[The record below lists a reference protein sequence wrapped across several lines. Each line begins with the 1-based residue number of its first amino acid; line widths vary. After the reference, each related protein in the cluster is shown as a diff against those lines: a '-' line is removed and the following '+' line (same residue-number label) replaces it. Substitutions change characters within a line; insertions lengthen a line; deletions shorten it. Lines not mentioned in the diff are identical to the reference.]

1 MAVTYMRKL
10 EEEPE
15 TYDSN
20 FTTLIK
26 GINLEVH
33 NWVLD
38 HLKEGKTILEVG
50 SGTGILASKMAMNG
64 RNVVAIDQNFQM
76 INQAMLNYPSS
87 NIEGTLLYQIGT
99 FKNIPVPPNSQDVIV
114 STFMLSELRPFEQQ
128 IFLRNSWIALK
139 PEGRLVIGAEFVP
152 SGLWKVGFRLKRWR
166 YKKKL
171 RRLHLKNTYLVKW
184 FMNYLTPI
192 GFKIVE
198 RKKWKHGS
206 IQALELLKVNGN
218 NSNEPGY
225 YKPSSKKFRGI
236 GSQFR
241 IFRCTL
247 TGQVDRVPIE
257 PGIYRSGN
265 PTKNSPIIVTSN
277 YDFTYIKV
285 MRSLLH
291 IDAWVLCVDSNG
303 INVWCAARGN
313 DFGNEQILEAVEAT
327 GIQKYTEE
335 DILILPQLSAGGV
348 SIPQL
353 PKKSENFPFK
363 IKFGSVWS
371 KHLPQYLEEK
381 PIKKPDYMKLAK
393 FSLSHR
399 MRSWVTHTTFLLR
412 KIFLLPIIGFF
423 IIFLLCLPWI
433 NKLTWVAEL
442 ISWIVISNALIAI
455 LFPLSSFTRSFIK
468 KGMIF
473 GLLTSLVLGGISWLL
488 HGSLIFILLNV
499 ILFFW
504 IAFFSTMSFSGY
516 TMATS
521 PREIQEEYSSFK
533 RLNKF
538 LLITG
543 IVLSII
549 GIVFY

>member
-1 MAVTYMRKL
+1 VAVTYMRKL

-20 FTTLIK
+20 FTTLTN

-33 NWVLD
+33 DWVLN
-38 HLKEGKTILEVG
+38 HLKESKTILEVG
-50 SGTGILASKMAMNG
+50 CGTGILASKMVNNG
-64 RNVVAIDQNFQM
+64 RSVVAIDKNFQM
-76 INQAMLNYPSS
+76 INQSMLNFPSD
-87 NIEGTLLYQIGT
+87 IDGTLLYQIGT
-99 FKNIPVPPNSQDVIV
+99 FKDLPVPPNSQDVIV

-128 IFLRNSWIALK
+128 IFLRNSWTALK
-139 PEGRLVIGAEFVP
+139 QEGRLIIGAEFVP
-152 SGLWKVGFRLKRWR
+152 SGFWKIGFKLNRWR

-171 RRLHLKNTYLVKW
+171 HRLSLKNTYLVKW
-184 FMNYLTPI
+184 FINYFAPI
-192 GFKIVE
+192 GFNLVDS
-198 RKKWKHGS
+198 KKWNHGS
-206 IQALELLKVNGN
+206 IQALELMKVDED

-225 YKPSSKKFRGI
+225 YEPPQKKYRGI

-247 TGQVDRVPIE
+247 TGQADRVPIE

-285 MRSLLH
+285 MRNLRH
-291 IDAWVLCVDSNG
+291 IDTWVLCVDSNG

-327 GIQKYTEE
+327 GIKNFTDQKT
-335 DILILPQLSAGGV
+335 LILPQLSAGGV

-353 PKKSENFPFK
+353 PKKSEKFPFK
-363 IKFGSVWS
+363 IKFGPVWS

-381 PIKKPDYMKLAK
+381 PNKKPDYMKLAK

-399 MRSWVTHTTFLLR
+399 MRAWVTHTTFLLR
-412 KIFLLPIIGFF
+412 KIFLLPIIGFLA
-423 IIFLLCLPWI
+423 IFVLSLPWI
-433 NKLTWVAEL
+433 NKLNWVAEL
-442 ISWIVISNALIAI
+442 ISWIIISNALIAI

-468 KGMIF
+468 KGMVF
-473 GLLTSLVLGGISWLL
+473 GFITSIVLGGISWLL

-533 RLNKF
+533 KINKF
-538 LLITG
+538 LLIIG
-543 IVLSII
+543 IILSII
-549 GIVFY
+549 GIIIY

>member
-1 MAVTYMRKL
+1 MRKL

-20 FTTLIK
+20 FTTLTK

-38 HLKEGKTILEVG
+38 HLKEGKMILEVG
-50 SGTGILASKMAMNG
+50 SGTGVLASKMAKNG
-64 RNVVAIDQNFQM
+64 RNVVAIDKNFQM
-76 INQAMLNYPSS
+76 INQAMLNYPS
-87 NIEGTLLYQIGT
+87 NVDGTLLYQIGS
-99 FKNIPVPPNSQDVIV
+99 FKDLPVPPNSQDIIV

-128 IFLRNSWIALK
+128 IFLRNSWEALK
-139 PEGRLVIGAEFVP
+139 PEGKLIIGAEFVP
-152 SGLWKVGFRLKRWR
+152 SGLWKVGFKLKRWR

-171 RRLHLKNTYLVKW
+171 RRLRLKNTYLVKW

-192 GFKIVE
+192 GFKRVE
-198 RKKWKHGS
+198 SKKWKHGS
-206 IQALELLKVNGN
+206 IQALELIKVNEDN
-218 NSNEPGY
+218 LNEPGY
-225 YKPSSKKFRGI
+225 YKPNSKKFKGI

-247 TGQVDRVPIE
+247 TGQTDIVPIE

-265 PTKNSPIIVTSN
+265 PTNNSPIIVTGN

-285 MRSLLH
+285 MRNLRH

-327 GIQKYTEE
+327 GIQNYTEE
-335 DILILPQLSAGGV
+335 NTLILPQLSAGGV

-363 IKFGSVWS
+363 IKFGPVWS
-371 KHLPQYLEEK
+371 KHIPQYLEEK
-381 PIKKPDYMKLAK
+381 PPKKPDHMKLAK
-393 FSLSHR
+393 FSLFHR
-399 MRSWVTHTTFLLR
+399 MRAWVTHTTFLLR
-412 KIFLLPIIGFF
+412 KVFLLPILGFF
-423 IIFLLCLPWI
+423 VIFLVSLPWI
-433 NKLTWVAEL
+433 NKLTWVGEL
-442 ISWIVISNALIAI
+442 ISWIIISNALISI
-455 LFPLSSFTRSFIK
+455 LLPLSNFTRSFIK
-468 KGMIF
+468 KGIF
-473 GLLTSLVLGGISWLL
+473 FGILTSLILGGLSWLL

-521 PREIQEEYSSFK
+521 PREIQEEYPSFK
-533 RLNKF
+533 RINKF

-543 IVLSII
+543 TVLSII
-549 GIVFY
+549 GIIFY

>member
-1 MAVTYMRKL
+1 MRKL

-20 FTTLIK
+20 FTTLTN

-38 HLKEGKTILEVG
+38 HIKEGKTILEVG
-50 SGTGILASKMAMNG
+50 SGTGALASKMVKNG
-64 RNVVAIDQNFQM
+64 RNVVAIDKNFQM
-76 INQAMLNYPSS
+76 INQAMLNYPS
-87 NIEGTLLYQIGT
+87 NIDGTLLYQIGT
-99 FKNIPVPPNSQDVIV
+99 FKDLPVLPNSQDVVV

-128 IFLRNSWIALK
+128 IFLRNSWTALK
-139 PEGRLVIGAEFVP
+139 PEGKLLIGAEFVP
-152 SGLWKVGFRLKRWR
+152 SGLWKVGFKLKRWR

-171 RRLHLKNTYLVKW
+171 RRHRLKNTYLVKW

-206 IQALELLKVNGN
+206 IQALELIKVNED

-225 YKPSSKKFRGI
+225 YNPSLKKFRGI
-236 GSQFR
+236 SSQFR

-285 MRSLLH
+285 MRNLRH
-291 IDAWVLCVDSNG
+291 IDAWVLSVDSNG

-327 GIQKYTEE
+327 GIQNQTEE
-335 DILILPQLSAGGV
+335 NTLILPQLSAGGV

-363 IKFGSVWS
+363 IKFGPVWS
-371 KHLPQYLEEK
+371 KHIPQYLDEK
-381 PIKKPDYMKLAK
+381 PSKKPEHMKLAK
-393 FSLSHR
+393 FSLFHR
-399 MRSWVTHTTFLLR
+399 MRGWVTHTTFLLR

-423 IIFLLCLPWI
+423 VIFLLSLPWI
-433 NKLTWVAEL
+433 NKLTWVGEL
-442 ISWIVISNALIAI
+442 ISWIIISNALIAI
-455 LFPLSSFTRSFIK
+455 LFPLSNFTRSFIK
-468 KGMIF
+468 KGIF
-473 GLLTSLVLGGISWLL
+473 FGFLTSLILGGISWLL
-488 HGSLIFILLNV
+488 HGSLIFILLNMT
-499 ILFFW
+499 LFFW
-504 IAFFSTMSFSGY
+504 IAFFSTMSFSGS

-521 PREIQEEYSSFK
+521 PREIQEEYPSF
-533 RLNKF
+533 RMINKF

-543 IVLSII
+543 TILSII
-549 GIVFY
+549 GIIFY

>member
-20 FTTLIK
+20 FTTLTK
-26 GINLEVH
+26 GINIEVH
-33 NWVLD
+33 DWVLD

-50 SGTGILASKMAMNG
+50 SGTGILSSKMAKKG
-64 RNVVAIDQNFQM
+64 RNVVAIDKNFQM
-76 INQAMLNYPSS
+76 INQAMLNYPS
-87 NIEGTLLYQIGT
+87 NIDGTLLYQIGT
-99 FKNIPVPPNSQDVIV
+99 FKDLPIPLNSQDVII

-139 PEGRLVIGAEFVP
+139 PEGRLIIGAEFVP
-152 SGLWKVGFRLKRWR
+152 TGLWKVAFILKRWR

-171 RRLHLKNTYLVKW
+171 RRLRLKNTYLVKW
-184 FMNYLTPI
+184 FMNYLAPI

-198 RKKWKHGS
+198 SKKWKHGS
-206 IQALELLKVNGN
+206 IQALELIKVNED

-247 TGQVDRVPIE
+247 TGQADRVPIE

-265 PTKNSPIIVTSN
+265 PTKNSPIIVTAN

-285 MRSLLH
+285 MRDLRH
-291 IDAWVLCVDSNG
+291 IDVWVLCVDSNG

-327 GIQKYTEE
+327 GIQNLTEE
-335 DILILPQLSAGGV
+335 KTLILPQLSAGGV

-363 IKFGSVWS
+363 IKFGPVWS

-381 PIKKPDYMKLAK
+381 PLKKPDYMKLAK

-399 MRSWVTHTTFLLR
+399 MRAWVTHTTFLLR

-423 IIFLLCLPWI
+423 FIFLLSLPWI
-433 NKLTWVAEL
+433 NKLAWVGEL
-442 ISWIVISNALIAI
+442 IAWIIISNGLISI
-455 LFPLSSFTRSFIK
+455 LFPLSNFTRSFIK
-468 KGMIF
+468 KGMFF
-473 GLLTSLVLGGISWLL
+473 GFLTSLILGGISWIL

-521 PREIQEEYSSFK
+521 PTEIQEEYPRF
-533 RLNKF
+533 RRINKF
-538 LLITG
+538 LLIMGT
-543 IVLSII
+543 ILSII
-549 GIVFY
+549 GIIFY

>member
-20 FTTLIK
+20 FTTLTN

-33 NWVLD
+33 DWVLD

-50 SGTGILASKMAMNG
+50 SGTGILASKMVKNG
-64 RNVVAIDQNFQM
+64 RNVVAIDKNFQM
-76 INQAMLNYPSS
+76 INQAMLNYPS
-87 NIEGTLLYQIGT
+87 NIDGTLLFQIGT
-99 FKNIPVPPNSQDVIV
+99 FKDISVPPNSQDVIV

-128 IFLRNSWIALK
+128 IFLRNSWTALK
-139 PEGRLVIGAEFVP
+139 PEGKLIIGAEFVP
-152 SGLWKVGFRLKRWR
+152 TGLWKVGFRLKRWR

-171 RRLHLKNTYLVKW
+171 RRLRLKNTYLVKW

-198 RKKWKHGS
+198 SKKWKHGS
-206 IQALELLKVNGN
+206 IQALELIKVDEN

-247 TGQVDRVPIE
+247 TGQADRVPIE

-285 MRSLLH
+285 MRNLRH

-327 GIQKYTEE
+327 GIQIYTEE
-335 DILILPQLSAGGV
+335 NTLILPQLSAGGV

-363 IKFGSVWS
+363 IKFGPVWS
-371 KHLPQYLEEK
+371 KYLPQYLEEK
-381 PIKKPDYMKLAK
+381 PLKKPDHMKLAK

-399 MRSWVTHTTFLLR
+399 MRAWVTHTTFLLR

-423 IIFLLCLPWI
+423 FIFLLSLLWI
-433 NKLTWVAEL
+433 NKLAWVGEL
-442 ISWIVISNALIAI
+442 IAWIIISNGLISI
-455 LFPLSSFTRSFIK
+455 LFPLSNFTRSFIK
-468 KGMIF
+468 KGMFF
-473 GLLTSLVLGGISWLL
+473 GFLTVVVLGGISWIL

-521 PREIQEEYSSFK
+521 PTEIQEEYSSF
-533 RLNKF
+533 RRINKI

-543 IVLSII
+543 TILSII
-549 GIVFY
+549 GIIFY

>member
-20 FTTLIK
+20 FTTLTN

-33 NWVLD
+33 NWVLN
-38 HLKEGKTILEVG
+38 HLKESKTILEVAC
-50 SGTGILASKMAMNG
+50 GTGILASKMTTNG
-64 RNVVAIDQNFQM
+64 RNVVAIDKNFQM
-76 INQAMLNYPSS
+76 INHAMLHYPS
-87 NIEGTLLYQIGT
+87 NIDGKLLYQIGS
-99 FKNIPVPPNSQDVIV
+99 FKDLPVLPNSQDIIV

-128 IFLRNSWIALK
+128 IFLRNSWSALK
-139 PEGRLVIGAEFVP
+139 PEGRLLISAEFVP
-152 SGLWKVGFRLKRWR
+152 SGLWKLGFKLKRWR

-171 RRLHLKNTYLVKW
+171 RRLRLNNTFLVKW
-184 FMNYLTPI
+184 FVKYLKPI
-192 GFKIVE
+192 GFKILE
-198 RKKWKHGS
+198 SEKWNHGS
-206 IQALELLKVNGN
+206 IQALELIKTNEDNLD
-218 NSNEPGY
+218 EPGY
-225 YKPSSKKFRGI
+225 YSPPSKKFIGI

-265 PTKNSPIIVTSN
+265 PTKNSPIIVTAN

-285 MRSLLH
+285 MRNIRH

-313 DFGNEQILEAVEAT
+313 DFGNDQLLEAVEAT
-327 GIQKYTEE
+327 GIQKFTEKKT
-335 DILILPQLSAGGV
+335 LILPQLSAGGV

-353 PKKSENFPFK
+353 PKKSVKFPFK
-363 IKFGSVWS
+363 VKFGPIWS
-371 KHLPQYLEEK
+371 KQIPEYLEEN
-381 PIKKPDYMKLAK
+381 PSKKPDFMKLAK

-399 MRSWVTHTTFLLR
+399 MRALVTHTTFLLR
-412 KIFLLPIIGFF
+412 KVFLLPIVGFLV
-423 IIFLLCLPWI
+423 IFLIMLIWI
-433 NKLTWVAEL
+433 NKLAWIGEF
-442 ISWIVISNALIAI
+442 ISWIIISNALIAI
-455 LFPLSSFTRSFIK
+455 FFPLSNFTRTFTK
-468 KGMIF
+468 KGIF
-473 GLLTSLVLGGISWLL
+473 FGFLTSIVLGGMTWLL
-488 HGSLIFILLNV
+488 HMSLIFILLNV
-499 ILFFW
+499 VIFFW

-521 PREIQEEYSSFK
+521 PREIQKEYPRFK
-533 RLNKF
+533 KINKF

-543 IVLSII
+543 TVLSLI
-549 GIVFY
+549 GIIFY

>member
-20 FTTLIK
+20 FTTLTK
-26 GINLEVH
+26 GINIEVH
-33 NWVLD
+33 DWVLD

-50 SGTGILASKMAMNG
+50 SGTGILSSKMAKKG
-64 RNVVAIDQNFQM
+64 RNVVAIDKNFQM
-76 INQAMLNYPSS
+76 INQAMLNYPS
-87 NIEGTLLYQIGT
+87 NIDGTLLYQIGT
-99 FKNIPVPPNSQDVIV
+99 FKDLPIPLNSQDVII

-139 PEGRLVIGAEFVP
+139 PEGRLIIGAEFVP
-152 SGLWKVGFRLKRWR
+152 TGLWKVAFILKRWR

-171 RRLHLKNTYLVKW
+171 RRLRLKNTYLVKW
-184 FMNYLTPI
+184 FMNYLAPI

-198 RKKWKHGS
+198 SKKWKHGS
-206 IQALELLKVNGN
+206 IQALELIKVNED

-247 TGQVDRVPIE
+247 TGQADRVPIE

-265 PTKNSPIIVTSN
+265 PTKNSPIIVTAN

-285 MRSLLH
+285 MRDLRH
-291 IDAWVLCVDSNG
+291 IDVWVLCVDSNG

-327 GIQKYTEE
+327 GIQNLTEE
-335 DILILPQLSAGGV
+335 KTLILPQLSAGGV

-363 IKFGSVWS
+363 IKFGPVWS

-381 PIKKPDYMKLAK
+381 PLKKPDYMKLAK

-399 MRSWVTHTTFLLR
+399 MRAWVTHTTFLLR

-423 IIFLLCLPWI
+423 FIFLLSLPWI
-433 NKLTWVAEL
+433 NKLAWVGEL
-442 ISWIVISNALIAI
+442 IAWIIISNGLISI
-455 LFPLSSFTRSFIK
+455 LFPLSNFMRSFIK
-468 KGMIF
+468 KGMFF
-473 GLLTSLVLGGISWLL
+473 GFLTSLILGGISWIL

-521 PREIQEEYSSFK
+521 PTEIQEEYPRF
-533 RLNKF
+533 RRINKF
-538 LLITG
+538 LLIMGT
-543 IVLSII
+543 ILSII
-549 GIVFY
+549 GIIFY

>member
-1 MAVTYMRKL
+1 MRKL

-20 FTTLIK
+20 FTTLTK

-38 HLKEGKTILEVG
+38 NIKGGESILEIG
-50 SGTGILASKMAMNG
+50 SGTGILASKMAMKG
-64 RNVVAIDQNFQM
+64 GNVVAIDKNFQM
-76 INQAMLNYPSS
+76 INQAMSNYPSDI
-87 NIEGTLLYQIGT
+87 NGTLLYQIGT
-99 FKNIPVPPNSQDVIV
+99 FKDLPVSPNSQDVIV

-128 IFLRNSWIALK
+128 IFLRNSWTALK
-139 PEGRLVIGAEFVP
+139 PEGKLIIGAEFIP

-171 RRLHLKNTYLVKW
+171 RRLRLKNTYLVKW

-206 IQALELLKVNGN
+206 IQALELIKVNEN

-225 YKPSSKKFRGI
+225 YKPSPKKFKGI

-247 TGQVDRVPIE
+247 TGQADRVPIE

-285 MRSLLH
+285 MRNLRH
-291 IDAWVLCVDSNG
+291 IDAWVLIVDSNG
-303 INVWCAARGN
+303 INVWCAARSN

-327 GIQKYTEE
+327 GIQYYTEE
-335 DILILPQLSAGGV
+335 NTLILPQLSAGGV

-363 IKFGSVWS
+363 IKFGPVWS
-371 KHLPQYLEEK
+371 KNIPRYLEENL
-381 PIKKPDYMKLAK
+381 PKKPDYMKLAK
-393 FSLSHR
+393 FSLTHR
-399 MRSWVTHTTFLLR
+399 MRAWVTHTTFLLR
-412 KIFLLPIIGFF
+412 KIFLLPIIGFLA
-423 IIFLLCLPWI
+423 IFLIGLPWM
-433 NKLTWVAEL
+433 NKLSWVVEL
-442 ISWIVISNALIAI
+442 ISWIIISNGLVSI
-455 LFPLSSFTRSFIK
+455 LFPLSNFTRRFII
-468 KGMIF
+468 KGLFF
-473 GLLTSLVLGGISWLL
+473 GFLTSVVLGGISWLL
-488 HGSLIFILLNV
+488 HGSLIFILLNI

-521 PREIQEEYSSFK
+521 PREIQEEYSIFSII
-533 RLNKF
+533 NKV
-538 LLITG
+538 LLISGT
-543 IVLSII
+543 ILSII
-549 GIVFY
+549 GIIFY

>member
-1 MAVTYMRKL
+1 VAVTYMRKL

-20 FTTLIK
+20 FTTLTN

-33 NWVLD
+33 DWVLD

-50 SGTGILASKMAMNG
+50 SGTGILASKMVKNG
-64 RNVVAIDQNFQM
+64 RNVVAIDKNFQM
-76 INQAMLNYPSS
+76 INQAMLNYPS
-87 NIEGTLLYQIGT
+87 NIDGTLLFQIGT
-99 FKNIPVPPNSQDVIV
+99 FKDISVPPNSQDVIV

-128 IFLRNSWIALK
+128 IFLRNSWTALK
-139 PEGRLVIGAEFVP
+139 PEGKLIIGAEFVP
-152 SGLWKVGFRLKRWR
+152 TGLWKVGFRLKRWR

-171 RRLHLKNTYLVKW
+171 RRLRLKNTYLVKW

-198 RKKWKHGS
+198 SKKWKHGS
-206 IQALELLKVNGN
+206 IQALELIKVNED

-247 TGQVDRVPIE
+247 TGQADRVPIE

-285 MRSLLH
+285 MRNLRH

-327 GIQKYTEE
+327 GIQIYTEE
-335 DILILPQLSAGGV
+335 NTLILPQLSAGGV

-363 IKFGSVWS
+363 IKFGPVWS
-371 KHLPQYLEEK
+371 KYLPQYLEEK
-381 PIKKPDYMKLAK
+381 PLKKPDHMKLAK
-393 FSLSHR
+393 FSLVHR
-399 MRSWVTHTTFLLR
+399 IQAWVTHTTFLLR

-423 IIFLLCLPWI
+423 LIFLLSLPWI
-433 NKLTWVAEL
+433 NKLTWVVEL
-442 ISWIVISNALIAI
+442 ISWIIISNAIISI

-468 KGMIF
+468 KGMLF
-473 GLLTSLVLGGISWLL
+473 GFLTSIILGGISWLI
-488 HGSLIFILLNV
+488 HSSLIFILLNV

-533 RLNKF
+533 RINKF

-543 IVLSII
+543 TILSII
-549 GIVFY
+549 GIIFY